1 MPHQPARNSDSTP
14 APPPPDILTNFAPV
28 PRNKNRFN
36 GWTADRQRQFI
47 AQLAYLG
54 SAKAAARAVGM
65 GGEGVYHLR
74 RHPQAHGFRAAWDA
88 ALGVCVQRLEDVA
101 IDRALNGVEEAVW
114 YRGEEVGQR
123 RVYSD
128 RLLMFLLRNRAPTR
142 FAADSIVNAGATTR
156 SHLERLKREWRAEW
170 EAERT
175 AETERE
181 EEEILASIDAKLDV
195 MQSRITAHKAFR
207 AENPDLFPGAPD
219 PDDIDADSPNPD
231 TTDTDSS
238 PPESPQPHLTAPG
251 THARYPHHQAAQKR
265 VLQEQAEAAAMA
277 ARWAQRPPH
286 HPFTPA
292 PQLPP
297 PYYNPQTPEEAHIA
311 DYLRHLHHGRIGPKA
326 RLMSGIATPEVQKDS
341 G

>member
-1 MPHQPARNSDSTP
+1 MPHQPARNSDSTH
-14 APPPPDILTNFAPV
+14 APPPPDILTNFTPV

-36 GWTADRQRQFI
+36 GWTPDRQRQFI

-54 SAKAAARAVGM
+54 STKAAARAVGM

-123 RVYSD
+123 RVYND

-142 FAADSIVNAGATTR
+142 FAADSIANAGAATR
-156 SHLERLKREWRAEW
+156 SHLDRLKHEWRAEW
-170 EAERT
+170 EAERA

-181 EEEILASIDAKLDV
+181 EEEILASIDAKLDA

-207 AENPDLFPGAPD
+207 AENPDLYPDAPD
-219 PDDIDADSPNPD
+219 PDAPDPDVNDPDAPNP
-231 TTDTDSS
+231 SAPKS
-238 PPESPQPHLTAPG
+238 TAPKS
-251 THARYPHHQAAQKR
+251 TAAETAYWQSR
-265 VLQEQAEAAAMA
+265 AALWPS
-277 ARWAQRPPH
+277 R
-286 HPFTPA
+286 FTPLPA
-292 PQLPP
+292 DPPLRLPP
-297 PYYNPQTPEEAHIA
+297 PYNNPRTPDEAHIA

-326 RLMSGIATPEVQKDS
+326 RLMSGIASPNMHEDS